1 MLKSSTIMKW
11 SNGNTMG
18 LWYTMVLSRCMS
30 KKEFNTS
37 VSTSSFSGHTFCA
50 GSMPNCDA
58 YSLLKTTTAPNVFTG
73 LVSDCCV
80 SILILHHDPLS
91 SRCYSSQSA
100 SQPPPQP
107 GPGSAPRAARQ
118 HQMSPELTGTARRAH
133 HDTSSRSP
141 RQRPQRWTFTCHRH
155 HTPSCILRG
164 LSTLRWLCWR
174 TDAGTNTQNLNW
186 V

>member
-1 MLKSSTIMKW
+1 MAKNDYSSKAVYW
-11 SNGNTMG
+11 P
-18 LWYTMVLSRCMS
+18 C
-30 KKEFNTS
+30 
-37 VSTSSFSGHTFCA
+37 FS
-50 GSMPNCDA
+50 
-58 YSLLKTTTAPNVFTG
+58 
-73 LVSDCCV
+73 SDCCV

-155 HTPSCILRG
+155 HTLSCILRG

-174 TDAGTNTQNLNW
+174 TDAGTNTQFKLGITGARQSKKW
-186 V
+186 VTAENG